1 LVQFKLVIS
10 DTKGKSISQ
19 ELKDKSAQ
27 PLLGSKIGDII
38 DSSVVGISAGK
49 IRITGG
55 SDKSGTP
62 MRQDVHGGVKKY
74 ILLSRGVGMQD
85 IKEGNRLRKLVR
97 GNMITEEIFQ
107 LNCLLVEGSFPE
119 KPPSEESKLG
129 AQPAENNTVKN
140 TE

>member
-97 GNMITEEIFQ
+97 GNMITEEIYQ
-107 LNCLLVEGSFPE
+107 LNCLLVEGSFAE
-119 KPPSEESKLG
+119 KASSELA
-129 AQPAENNTVKN
+129 AQPADNSTVKN
-140 TE
+140 AE

>member
-74 ILLSRGVGMQD
+74 VLLSRGVGMQD

-97 GNMITEEIFQ
+97 GNMITEEIYQ
-107 LNCLLVEGSFPE
+107 LNCLLVEGSFAE
-119 KPPSEESKLG
+119 KPPSEESKL
-129 AQPAENNTVKN
+129 AARPADNNTTKN

>member
-1 LVQFKLVIS
+1 MVQFKLVIS

-97 GNMITEEIFQ
+97 GNMITEEIYQ
-107 LNCLLVEGSFPE
+107 LNCLLVEGSFAE
-119 KPPSEESKLG
+119 KAPSEL
-129 AQPAENNTVKN
+129 ATQPADNSTVKN
-140 TE
+140 AE